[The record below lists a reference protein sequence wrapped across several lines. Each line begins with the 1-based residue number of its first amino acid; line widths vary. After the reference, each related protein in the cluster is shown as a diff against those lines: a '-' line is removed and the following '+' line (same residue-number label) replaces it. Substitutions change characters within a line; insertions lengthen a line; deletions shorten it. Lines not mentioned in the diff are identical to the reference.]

1 MIYFLC
7 ILSILKENKMKDFF
21 NTLSPEKAGI
31 KSENVIAFMDGL
43 ERFGINLHSFILM
56 KGNDIFAEGYR
67 KPFKKDELHRMYS
80 VSKTFA
86 AMAIG
91 ILIGDG
97 VVDINAPIIKYFPEY
112 DKEDVHP
119 NIRNMTIEHILK
131 MTTCFPY
138 GSTYSAVASPD
149 KVPDW
154 LDTFFCCKTTH
165 PSGTIYNYDSSAS
178 YMLAVLVERI
188 TGKPFMEL
196 LKDRALCKIGGSKD
210 MRCLK
215 APGGHSWASSAVLCS
230 TRDLARLAR
239 LTMLKG
245 EWDGEQLLPRDFVE
259 KATTSQVDD
268 DQTGFPD
275 AFHGRGYGYQIW
287 MTMEGSYSFIGM
299 GEQLAVCMPD
309 KDLLFVCTSDHQGL
323 EGIARQTIYIELMH
337 HIKDNLCECSL
348 DENGDAYKKLLHKC
362 ENLEYPLYKG
372 AHHSDVFDKYNG
384 KTFILNENTMG
395 ISEICFTVDND
406 GNGRIDYINTNG
418 SKTVKFGIGKAV
430 IDVFPEDSYS
440 GDTLGV
446 PSGRN
451 FRSIASGAFT
461 DERTLHIKCDVIDD
475 YFGNLNI
482 IAIFDNDVLSLYMKP
497 NAQMFLGEYRGFTS
511 GKLK

>member
-1 MIYFLC
+1 
-7 ILSILKENKMKDFF
+7 MKDFF
-21 NTLSPEKAGI
+21 NIISPEKAGI
-31 KSENVIAFMDGL
+31 KSENVIKFMDSL
-43 ERFGINLHSFILM
+43 ERFGIHLHSFILM
-56 KGNDIFAEGYR
+56 KGNNIFAECYR
-67 KPFKKDELHRMYS
+67 KPFVKDELHRMYS

-86 AMAIG
+86 AMALG
-91 ILIGDG
+91 ILAGDG

-112 DKEDVHP
+112 DNDDVHP
-119 NIRNMTIEHILK
+119 NVKNMTVEHLLK

-138 GSTYSAVASPD
+138 GSTYSTVASPD
-149 KVPDW
+149 KVPNW

-178 YMLAVLVERI
+178 YMLAVLVERL

-215 APGGHSWASSAVLCS
+215 APGGHSWSSSAVLCS

-259 KATTSQVDD
+259 NATKCQVDNN
-268 DQTGFPD
+268 QTGFPA
-275 AFHGRGYGYQIW
+275 AFQGHGYGYQIW

-323 EGIARQTIYIELMH
+323 EGIARQTIYIELMQE
-337 HIKDNLCECSL
+337 IKDNLCENALEENKAAYRALL
-348 DENGDAYKKLLHKC
+348 DKC
-362 ENLEYPLYKG
+362 ENLKYPIYKG
-372 AHHSDVFDKYNG
+372 AYTSPVFDKYNG
-384 KTFILNENTMG
+384 KTFILNNNTMG
-395 ISEICFTVDND
+395 ISEISFTVDKC
-406 GNGRIDYINTNG
+406 GNGKIDYINQNG
-418 SKTVKFGIGKAV
+418 RKTISFGVGKAV

-440 GDTLGV
+440 GDTLGI
-446 PSGRN
+446 PAGRN

-461 DERTLHIKCDVIDD
+461 DERTLHIKCDIIDD

-482 IAIFDNDVLSLYMKP
+482 IAIFENDTISLFMRP
-497 NAQMFLGEYRGFTS
+497 NAQMFLGEYRGFVS
-511 GKLK
+511 GSLK

>member
-1 MIYFLC
+1 M
-7 ILSILKENKMKDFF
+7 KEFF
-21 NTLSPEKAGI
+21 NTVSPEKAGI
-31 KSENVIAFMDGL
+31 KSENVIKFMDGL
-43 ERFGINLHSFILM
+43 ERFGIHLHSFLLM
-56 KGNDIFAEGYR
+56 KGNDVFAECYR

-86 AMAIG
+86 AMSLG

-97 VVDINAPIIKYFPEY
+97 VVGINAPIIKYFPEY
-112 DKEDVHP
+112 DNENVHP
-119 NIRNMTIEHILK
+119 NIKNMTVEHLLK
-131 MTTCFPY
+131 MTTCYPY
-138 GSTYSAVASPD
+138 GSTYSAVGSPD

-196 LKDRALCKIGGSKD
+196 LKDRALSKIGFSKD
-210 MRCLK
+210 ARCLK

-245 EWDGEQLLPRDFVE
+245 EWNGEQLLPRDFVE
-259 KATTSQVDD
+259 AATKRQVDS

-275 AFHGRGYGYQIW
+275 AFHGQGYGYQIW

-337 HIKDNLCECSL
+337 HIKDNLCDSPLE
-348 DENGDAYKKLLHKC
+348 ENEVAYKALLDKC

-372 AHHSDVFDKYNG
+372 AHSSPVFDKYNG
-384 KTFILNENTMG
+384 KTFILNENNMG
-395 ISEICFTVDND
+395 ISEITFSVDKY
-406 GNGRIDYINTNG
+406 GNGRIDYINDQG
-418 SKTVKFGIGKAV
+418 EKTINFGIGKAV
-430 IDVFPEDSYS
+430 MGEFPQDGYS
-440 GDTLGV
+440 TEILGKPGD
-446 PSGRN
+446 RR

-461 DERTLHIKCDVIDD
+461 DERTLHIKCDVIDE

-482 IAIFDNDVLSLYMKP
+482 IAVFENDTLALFMKP
-497 NAQMFLGEYRGFTS
+497 NAQMFLSEYKGFTS
-511 GKLK
+511 GILK

>member
-1 MIYFLC
+1 M
-7 ILSILKENKMKDFF
+7 KEFF
-21 NTLSPEKAGI
+21 NIITPEQAGI
-31 KSENVIAFMDGL
+31 PSAKIIDFMDGL
-43 ERFGINLHSFILM
+43 ERFGIYLHSFLLM
-56 KGNDIFAEGYR
+56 KGNDIFAESYR

-86 AMAIG
+86 AMSLG

-112 DKEDVHP
+112 DNEDVHP
-119 NIRNMTIEHILK
+119 NIKNMTIEHILK
-131 MTTCFPY
+131 MTTCYPY
-138 GSTYSAVASPD
+138 GSTYSAVGVPD

-165 PSGTIYNYDSSAS
+165 PSGTLYNYDSSAS

-196 LKDRALCKIGGSKD
+196 LKDRALSKIGFSKD
-210 MRCLK
+210 ARCLK

-239 LTMLKG
+239 LTMLGG
-245 EWDGEQLLPRDFVE
+245 EWDGKQLLPHDFV
-259 KATTSQVDD
+259 KAATTRQVDS

-275 AFHGRGYGYQIW
+275 TFHGQGYGYQIW

-337 HIKDNLCECSL
+337 HIKDCIC
-348 DENGDAYKKLLHKC
+348 DCPIPENKADYDKLTEKIN
-362 ENLEYPLYKG
+362 NLEYPLYKG
-372 AHHSDVFDKYNG
+372 AHSSPVFDKYNG
-384 KTFILNENTMG
+384 KTFILNNNTMG
-395 ISEICFTVDND
+395 ISEITFTVDKD
-406 GNGRIDYINTNG
+406 GNGKIDYINAQG
-418 SKTVKFGIGKAV
+418 EKTIDFGIGKAV
-430 IDVFPEDSYS
+430 MGVFPQDGYS
-440 GDTLGV
+440 TEILGKPGD
-446 PSGRN
+446 RR

-461 DERTLHIKCDVIDD
+461 DDRTLHIKCDVIDD
-475 YFGNLNI
+475 YLGNLNI
-482 IAIFDNDVLSLYMKP
+482 IATFENDTLALFMKP
-497 NAQMFLGEYRGFTS
+497 NAQMFLGEYKGFTS
-511 GKLK
+511 GKLKL